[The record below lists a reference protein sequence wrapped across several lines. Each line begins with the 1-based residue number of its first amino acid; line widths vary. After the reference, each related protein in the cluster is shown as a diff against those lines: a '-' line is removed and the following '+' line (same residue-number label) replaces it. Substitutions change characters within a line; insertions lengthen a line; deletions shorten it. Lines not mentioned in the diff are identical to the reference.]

1 MADIIQVQSFSKS
14 IAQEELPLLVRWR
27 EPISAWSLSAPA
39 LALMILFLI
48 GPMLSVVLLSFTDW
62 QLGMD
67 SFEFIGLT
75 NYRELVDDSVFWISL
90 LNTLKY
96 VAVVVPCSV
105 IGGLM
110 IAMLIE
116 SRPSGKG
123 IYRTI
128 FFLPVMASLIAM
140 SIVWEYIL
148 HPEFGLLN
156 LVLDSLGLK
165 GLDWLNDPG
174 AVVYVLSGIGIWHQ
188 IGYNMVLFMSG
199 LMAIPKHLYEAAE
212 MDGVS
217 NGWSR
222 FFLVTW
228 PMLGPVSMFVIVITS
243 IKAFQVFDTVHVLT
257 KGGPGKSSEML
268 LLTMYHE
275 GFEYFRTSYAA
286 AITVVFMFFIL
297 LITIAKTRYME
308 KKVHYS

>member
-1 MADIIQVQSFSKS
+1 MADLAPSLGRVVPPFRFAVPAK
-14 IAQEELPLLVRWR
+14 WR
-27 EPISAWSLSAPA
+27 EPVTAWLLSAPA
-39 LALMILFLI
+39 LFLMLLFLI
-48 GPMLSVVLLSFTDW
+48 GPMAAVLLLSFTDW

-67 SFEFIGLT
+67 SFDFVGLA
-75 NYRELVDDSVFWISL
+75 NYQELIDDPVFWISL
-90 LNTLKY
+90 KNTLLY
-96 VAVVVPCSV
+96 VAVVLPGSV
-105 IGGLM
+105 IGGLA

-116 SRPSGKG
+116 SRPSGKSF
-123 IYRTI
+123 YRTV

-156 LVLDSLGLK
+156 MVLNLVGVE
-165 GLDWLNDPG
+165 GRDWLNDPD
-174 AVVYVLSGIGIWHQ
+174 AVVYVLAGIGVWHQ
-188 IGYNMVLFMSG
+188 LGFNMVLFMSG

-217 NGWSR
+217 NPLSR
-222 FFLVTW
+222 FSLVTW
-228 PMLGPVSMFVIVITS
+228 PMLGPVAMFVIVITA

-297 LITIAKTRYME
+297 LVTIIKTRYME